1 MINIIKA
8 TTTDLD
14 RVIISRIEML
24 KVVNGLSDDTE
35 FDKEFIRNTK
45 EYLCNSN
52 QTTLLAVDK
61 EVIGCA
67 TICYINVLP
76 TFDHP
81 SGKRAHI
88 MNVYTQDNYRRQGIA
103 FQMMKMLI
111 EEAEQKGVTEIS
123 LDATESGRLL
133 YEKCGFVKTE
143 EGMVL
148 NLLQSNESI
157 SITTKSPS
165 PFLVR

>member
-8 TTTDLD
+8 TDADLD
-14 RVIISRIEML
+14 MVINIRIEML
-24 KVVNGLSDDTE
+24 KVVNSLSE
-35 FDKEFIRNTK
+35 NALFDNDFIDNTR
-45 EYLCNSN
+45 EYFSDSY

-67 TICYINVLP
+67 TICYIKVLP

-88 MNVYTQDNYRRQGIA
+88 MNVYTRKNYRRQGIA
-103 FQMMKMLI
+103 LQMMKMII
-111 EEAEQKGVTEIS
+111 EEAKQKGVTEIS
-123 LDATESGRLL
+123 LDATELGRSL
-133 YEKCGFVKTE
+133 YEKCGFTRSE

-148 NLLQSNESI
+148 TI
-157 SITTKSPS
+157 
-165 PFLVR
+165 

>member
-8 TTTDLD
+8 TVADLD
-14 RVIISRIEML
+14 RVLSSRIEML

-35 FDKEFIRNTK
+35 FDKEFISNTK

-88 MNVYTQDNYRRQGIA
+88 MNVYTRVNHRRQGIA

-123 LDATESGRLL
+123 LDATEVGRPL
-133 YEKCGFVKTE
+133 YEKCGFIKTE

-148 NLLQSNESI
+148 NLLQQS
-157 SITTKSPS
+157 
-165 PFLVR
+165 

>member
-8 TTTDLD
+8 TEDDLD
-14 RVIISRIEML
+14 RVISSRIEML
-24 KVVNGLSDDTE
+24 KIVNDLSEDTE
-35 FDKEFIRNTK
+35 FDKEFMNSSR
-45 EYLCNSN
+45 EYFRNSN
-52 QTTLLAVDK
+52 QTTLLAVDN

-88 MNVYTQDNYRRQGIA
+88 MNVYTRNNYRRQGIA
-103 FQMMKMLI
+103 FQMMKMLM
-111 EEAEQKGVTEIS
+111 EEAKQEGVTEIS
-123 LDATESGRLL
+123 LDATELGRTL

-148 NLLQSNESI
+148 NLMH
-157 SITTKSPS
+157 
-165 PFLVR
+165 